1 MNLVGQVSG
10 CLRSS
15 GRELWTPFLG
25 QAWLIPRP
33 GAGASL
39 DLEREAASPKGP
51 DLAFWKLCPAWLSPS
66 GTWGHPACNYVLW
79 QGAPVKEQRKGLIN
93 HRVSLAHSAGS
104 LSPVVAERIGL
115 NFEILPP
122 TLPPIFGEQP
132 LLFPEER
139 KVASGAFYLPGFLT
153 VLLLMFLLL
162 ASCPSASHNPELAR
176 VFHLFA
182 RMTWVKKW

>member
-1 MNLVGQVSG
+1 MPTSLHRDPAPRGGREGGRWASGGMQEFMNLVGQVSG

-39 DLEREAASPKGP
+39 DLQGEAASPKGP
-51 DLAFWKLCPAWLSPS
+51 DLKLCPAWLSPS

-93 HRVSLAHSAGS
+93 HLVSLAHSAGS
-104 LSPVVAERIGL
+104 LSPVVAERIRGW
-115 NFEILPP
+115 ILKSCRPAS
-122 TLPPIFGEQP
+122 LP
-132 LLFPEER
+132 
-139 KVASGAFYLPGFLT
+139 YL
-153 VLLLMFLLL
+153 
-162 ASCPSASHNPELAR
+162 
-176 VFHLFA
+176 
-182 RMTWVKKW
+182 